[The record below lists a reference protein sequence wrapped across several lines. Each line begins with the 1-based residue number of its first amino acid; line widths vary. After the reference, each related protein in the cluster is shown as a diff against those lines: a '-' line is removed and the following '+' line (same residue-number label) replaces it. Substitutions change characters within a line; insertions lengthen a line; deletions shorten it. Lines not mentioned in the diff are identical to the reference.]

1 MATLHWRIMILL
13 AWLAFFF
20 NIGRIDIVS
29 DGGLNLTA
37 GTYVVGLLATLL
49 PLIPLRLKQPLLALT
64 ALISALYVVSL
75 VFSSSPVFDG
85 VHLYLTLAS
94 AFMVLTTL
102 ILSYRVGLALE
113 EFREA
118 VEMLT
123 FSDKGGRLQK
133 LSDVQETLDIEMTRS
148 RRAGRSLSVMLFQA
162 DTSSLNMTM
171 HRLVQEV
178 QRSMM
183 QRYVLAITAK
193 MISQYLRRSDVVFE
207 DPKPG
212 RLVLLAPE
220 TAGEEAEKVGE
231 RISRLVGE
239 RLGIKVSYSTAAFP
253 QQAITFEDLL
263 NVAEQRLQ
271 SAPAAKAE
279 VLKLDSEILELKEA
293 PVEYTG

>member
-1 MATLHWRIMILL
+1 MILL

-20 NIGRIDIVS
+20 NIGRVDIVS

-49 PLIPLRLKQPLLALT
+49 PLVPLRLKQSLLALA
-64 ALISALYVVSL
+64 ALISALYMITL
-75 VFSSSPVFDG
+75 VFSSTPVVDG
-85 VHLYLTLAS
+85 VHIYLTLTG

-102 ILSYRVGLALE
+102 VLSYQVGQALE

-123 FSDKGGRLQK
+123 FSDKGGRLRN

-193 MISQYLRRSDVVFE
+193 MISQYLRRTDVVFE

-220 TAGEEAEKVGE
+220 TGEEEATKVGE
-231 RISRLVGE
+231 RIALLVGE
-239 RLGIKVSYSTAAFP
+239 RLGINVSFSTAAFP

-271 SAPAAKAE
+271 SAPVVKEE

-293 PVEYTG
+293 PVEYTT